1 MSFQSRELNVK
12 LYAPVGAEIELQ
24 RVCNICDTTGGA
36 PKPNCP
42 PPSKPQCPQ
51 PSKPPKRPKGPKK
64 RTELEALHLALL
76 RDQLRETIQS

>member
-12 LYAPVGAEIELQ
+12 LYAPVGAEIQLQ

-42 PPSKPQCPQ
+42 APSKPQCPP
-51 PSKPPKRPKGPKK
+51 PSKPPKGPKK
-64 RTELEALHLALL
+64 RAELEALDLAML
-76 RDQLRETIQS
+76 RDQLREMRQIQ